1 MLRILALGDIV
12 GTRTLEY
19 LRTTLWTKRQELG
32 ADFVVA
38 NGENATEI
46 HGVCSRDA
54 ALLLDCGVDL
64 ITLGNH
70 TFGMRDLYDFLDN
83 HPRDILRPANF
94 PAACPGC
101 GDVLRDINGYR
112 ALCINVNG
120 TVFMEPLDNPFS
132 AVEAVLRRE
141 EGRYDFALLDIHAEA
156 TSEKMA
162 LARAFDGRVCV
173 MFGTH
178 THVPTADE
186 RILPGGSGYITDL
199 GMSGP
204 DDGILG
210 TKTEAVLTKMCRHM
224 PAHFTVA
231 EGEIVVNGA
240 LFEVDPAAGR
250 CVGVR
255 RVRF

>member
-12 GTRTLEY
+12 GTRTLEA
-19 LRTTLWTKRQELG
+19 LRTTLWSKRQELQ
-32 ADFVVA
+32 ADLVIA

-46 HGVCSRDA
+46 HGLCARDA
-54 ALLLDCGVDL
+54 SLLLDSGVDL

-70 TFGMRDLYDFLDN
+70 TYSMRDLHDFLDN
-83 HPRDILRPANF
+83 HSHEILRPANY
-94 PAACPGC
+94 PASCPGC
-101 GDVLRDINGYR
+101 GSTVRDVNGYR
-112 ALCINVNG
+112 VLCMNVIG
-120 TVFMEPLDNPFS
+120 TVFMEPLSSPFD
-132 AVEAVLRRE
+132 AVESMLRRE
-141 EGRYDFALLDIHAEA
+141 EGRYDLAVLDIHAEA

-162 LARAFDGRVCV
+162 IARMFDGRISV

-178 THVPTADE
+178 THVQTADE
-186 RILPGGSGYITDL
+186 CILPGGSGYITDL

-231 EGEIVVNGA
+231 EGEIIVRGA
-240 LFEVDPAAGR
+240 LFETDPATKR
-250 CVGVR
+250 CTRVR